1 MGFIALDKIIDID
14 NISDL
19 EELSELNI
27 ELDEIF
33 GEISDSELMK
43 EMDNRGL
50 LPDDNDDDVDLDE
63 VETSDIVEHL
73 SGLGYE
79 VIESGKLPDHLSEL
93 PPYELKDLF
102 CDMVG
107 VNHHTPKDELMK
119 LIAAKI

>member
-1 MGFIALDKIIDID
+1 MTEQHISAFPDADI
-14 NISDL
+14 
-19 EELSELNI
+19 LN
-27 ELDEIF
+27 EF
-33 GEISDSELMK
+33 RHRVNRGEIDDIHLKRILEK
-43 EMDNRGL
+43 RGYYVFE
-50 LPDDNDDDVDLDE
+50 DDPTDADDDVDLDE
-63 VETSDIVEHL
+63 VETSEIVEHL

-93 PPYELKDLF
+93 PPYKLKDLF

>member
-1 MGFIALDKIIDID
+1 MAEQHISAFSNVILLNEFRRRMSSGDID
-14 NISDL
+14 D
-19 EELSELNI
+19 I
-27 ELDEIF
+27 ELRRILE
-33 GEISDSELMK
+33 K
-43 EMDNRGL
+43 RGYYVFE
-50 LPDDNDDDVDLDE
+50 DDPTDADDDVDLDE
-63 VETSDIVEHL
+63 VETSEIVEHL

-93 PPYELKDLF
+93 PPYKLKDLF